1 MEISVLSSG
10 SRGNSVL
17 IKTDNTKV
25 LIDLGVT
32 KSYVEEKLNELEV
45 DPEEIKAILITHTH
59 VDHIQGLKVFLK
71 KYHPKLYV
79 NKIILSLLKEY
90 IDDFDYVLYEES
102 NFKIDDIDVNVI
114 KTSHDVKGSVGF
126 IIKNKNKNKSLV
138 YITDTGYINN
148 KYFKDLTNHNLYIM
162 ESNHDISLLMNG
174 KYPFHLKQRIL
185 SDKGHLSNNDAS
197 YYLSEFIGDKTN
209 TIILAHLS
217 DDNNT
222 YDLAINTLNETL
234 NKNNKKVKNI
244 LVAKQKQRTDWIE
257 V

>member
-1 MEISVLSSG
+1 MKISVLSSG

-17 IKTDNTKV
+17 INTSNTKI

-32 KSYVEEKLNELEV
+32 KTYIEENLKELNV
-45 DPEEIKAILITHTH
+45 DPNEIKAILITHTH

-79 NKIILSLLKEY
+79 NEIILSLLREY
-90 IDDFDYVLYEES
+90 LGEFDYVLYKEKE
-102 NFKIDDIDVNVI
+102 FLIDDIKVNVI

-126 IIKNKNKNKSLV
+126 ILESENKSLV

-148 KYFKDLTNHNLYIM
+148 KYFDKLYNHNLYIM
-162 ESNHDISLLMNG
+162 ESNHDVNMLMEG

-197 YYLSEFIGDKTN
+197 YYLSKFIGNNTK

-222 YDLAINTLNETL
+222 EKKAYDTLKDTL
-234 NKNNKKVKNI
+234 IKENKDIENI
-244 LVAKQKQRTDWIE
+244 LVAKQKKRTKWIE

>member
-1 MEISVLSSG
+1 MKIAVLSSG
-10 SRGNSVL
+10 SKGNSVL
-17 IKTDNTKV
+17 VSNNNTKI

-32 KSYVEEKLNELEV
+32 KSYAEEKLKELNV
-45 DPEEIKAILITHTH
+45 DPKEIKAILITHTH
-59 VDHIQGLKVFLK
+59 ADHVQGLKVFLK

-79 NKIILSLLKEY
+79 NKVILSLLKEY
-90 IDDFDYVLYEES
+90 LDDFDYELYETS
-102 NFKIDDIDVNVI
+102 NFKIDDLSIKVI

-126 IIKNKNKNKSLV
+126 IISSGDKSMV

-148 KYFKDLTNHNLYIM
+148 KYFDVLKNHNLYIM
-162 ESNHDISLLMNG
+162 ESNHDIKMLMEG
-174 KYPFHLKQRIL
+174 KYPYYLKQRIL

-197 YYLSEFIGDKTN
+197 YYLSEFIGNNTK

-222 YDLAINTLNETL
+222 YELALNTLNKVLKDT
-234 NKNNKKVKNI
+234 NKTVKSVLI
-244 LVAKQKQRTDWIE
+244 AKQKQRTDWIE

>member
-1 MEISVLSSG
+1 MKISVLSSG

-17 IKTDNTKV
+17 INTSNTKI

-32 KSYVEEKLNELEV
+32 KTYIEENLKELNV
-45 DPEEIKAILITHTH
+45 DPNEIKAILITHTH

-79 NKIILSLLKEY
+79 NEIILSLLREY
-90 IDDFDYVLYEES
+90 LGEFDYVLYKEKE
-102 NFKIDDIDVNVI
+102 FLIDDIKVNVI

-126 IIKNKNKNKSLV
+126 ILESENKSLV

-148 KYFKDLTNHNLYIM
+148 KYFDKLYNHNLYIM
-162 ESNHDISLLMNG
+162 ESNHDVNMLMEG

-197 YYLSEFIGDKTN
+197 YYLSKFIGNNTK

-222 YDLAINTLNETL
+222 EKKAYDTLKDTL
-234 NKNNKKVKNI
+234 IKENKDIDNI
-244 LVAKQKQRTDWIE
+244 LVAKQKKRTDWIE

>member
-1 MEISVLSSG
+1 MKISVLSSG

-17 IKTDNTKV
+17 VQTSCTKI

-32 KSYVEEKLNELEV
+32 KSYLEENLKELNV
-45 DPEEIKAILITHTH
+45 DPNEITGILITHTH

-90 IDDFDYVLYEES
+90 IDNFDYELYDYPYFS
-102 NFKIDDIDVNVI
+102 VGDIDVTVI

-126 IIKNKNKNKSLV
+126 ILKNDDKSMV
-138 YITDTGYINN
+138 YITDTGYINE
-148 KYFKDLTNHNLYIM
+148 KYFKVLSNHNLYIM
-162 ESNHDISLLMNG
+162 ESNHDINMLMEG

-185 SDKGHLSNNDAS
+185 SDKGHLSNKDSS
-197 YYLSEFIGDKTN
+197 YYLSKFIGNKTK
-209 TIILAHLS
+209 TIVLAHLS

-222 YDLAINTLNETL
+222 YELALNTLLETL
-234 NKNNKKVKNI
+234 DKNKLRVDNI
-244 LVAKQKQRTDWIE
+244 LIAKQKKKTDWIE

>member
-1 MEISVLSSG
+1 MKAAVLSSG

-17 IKTDNTKV
+17 IQTDNTKI

-32 KSYVEEKLNELEV
+32 KSFAEEKLKELGV
-45 DPEEIKAILITHTH
+45 DPNEIKAILITHTH
-59 VDHIQGLKVFLK
+59 VDHVQGLKVFLK

-79 NKIILSLLKEY
+79 NKIILALLREY
-90 IDDFDYVLYEES
+90 IDDFDYVLYDTPS
-102 NFKIDDIDVNVI
+102 FDIDDITVDVI

-126 IIKNKNKNKSLV
+126 IIKNKDKSLV

-148 KYFKDLTNHNLYIM
+148 RYFEKLSNHNLYVEM
-162 ESNHDISLLMNG
+162 LMNG
-174 KYPFHLKQRIL
+174 RYPFHLKKRIL
-185 SDKGHLSNNDAS
+185 SDKGHLSNSDCA

-222 YDLAINTLNETL
+222 YELALSTV
-234 NKNNKKVKNI
+234 KNVLESKNKKVKNI
-244 LVAKQKQRTDWIE
+244 LIAKQKQRTEMIE
-257 V
+257 VW